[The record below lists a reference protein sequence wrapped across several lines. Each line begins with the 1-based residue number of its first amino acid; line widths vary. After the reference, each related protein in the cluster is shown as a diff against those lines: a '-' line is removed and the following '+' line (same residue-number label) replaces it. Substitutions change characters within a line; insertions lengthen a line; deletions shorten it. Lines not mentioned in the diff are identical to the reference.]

1 MTHRF
6 AVRQLDN
13 WIIVQALVVLE
24 KRESCLVMSR
34 NIDSWKRELK
44 VGAVVRRTPGV
55 TRWAKHVWKPVAVIP
70 GASEAFW
77 TEMVRDGE
85 VVDYHAGTVSM
96 ELFRADVEG
105 YLVSLNMTV
114 PSIWIILDRDEIGQS
129 PSGWFVSAITASA
142 YDAQDAL
149 DKDITSQSPSGWV
162 VSTITASA
170 HEALDS
176 LDSGESIVE
185 AVPVPESLA
194 AWIKEFIDMHFIEEP
209 FKKRRRKELNV
220 HGVEDAKGDARIRQ
234 ESDVYRAPSNIKKP
248 KVQ

>member
-1 MTHRF
+1 
-6 AVRQLDN
+6 
-13 WIIVQALVVLE
+13 
-24 KRESCLVMSR
+24 MSSR
-34 NIDSWKRELK
+34 TASWKRELK

-149 DKDITSQSPSGWV
+149 D
-162 VSTITASA
+162 
-170 HEALDS
+170 
-176 LDSGESIVE
+176 SGESIVE
-185 AVPVPESLA
+185 AVPIPESMA
-194 AWIKEFIDMHFIEEP
+194 GWIKEFIDMHFIEEP